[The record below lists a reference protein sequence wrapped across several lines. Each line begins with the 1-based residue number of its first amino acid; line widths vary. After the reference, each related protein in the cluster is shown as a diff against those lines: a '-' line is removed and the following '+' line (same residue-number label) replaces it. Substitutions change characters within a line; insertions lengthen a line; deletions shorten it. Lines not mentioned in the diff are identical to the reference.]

1 MKKANF
7 YNYLNK
13 IAPHTKLVILTSV
26 LYPKNRGYTMYN
38 LTNIALSKLY
48 NSPVEFE
55 KFNAN
60 SSAAVLFG
68 CLAYHILDP
77 VNFNKWLKQEGINM
91 TSEKIVHILPFIY
104 YWKQGYYYTPNYK
117 ISALSLIYELIWAY
131 RCAGGLNMTVLYH
144 KLNKHIYWSYVWLVT
159 AIGHFNYIDNKFV
172 CKLLK
177 GTMLRIC
184 FNAEDN

>member
-26 LYPKNRGYTMYN
+26 IYPKNRG
-38 LTNIALSKLY
+38 
-48 NSPVEFE
+48 
-55 KFNAN
+55 
-60 SSAAVLFG
+60 
-68 CLAYHILDP
+68 LAYHILDP
-77 VNFNKWLKQEGINM
+77 VNINKWLKQEGTNII
-91 TSEKIVHILPFIY
+91 SEKLVHILPFIY

-117 ISALSLIYELIWAY
+117 ISVLSLIYELIWAY

-144 KLNKHIYWSYVWLVT
+144 KLNKHIYWNYVWLVI